1 MKKTAAIGLM
11 IISLILV
18 SGASGC
24 QKGTPGTASE
34 NCMPGHVSSVCP
46 DGTARCCLNGW
57 ICCSENG
64 ENSCTPDSFCSEQEV
79 GNPFEG
85 T

>member
-1 MKKTAAIGLM
+1 MRKIVSITIAFLV
-11 IISLILV
+11 IISLAII
-18 SGASGC
+18 SGVSGC
-24 QKGTPGTASE
+24 QKGAAAGSCE
-34 NCMPGHVSSVCP
+34 HGHDLSTCP
-46 DGTARCCLNGW
+46 DGTARCCLSGW

-79 GNPFEG
+79 SDVFAG